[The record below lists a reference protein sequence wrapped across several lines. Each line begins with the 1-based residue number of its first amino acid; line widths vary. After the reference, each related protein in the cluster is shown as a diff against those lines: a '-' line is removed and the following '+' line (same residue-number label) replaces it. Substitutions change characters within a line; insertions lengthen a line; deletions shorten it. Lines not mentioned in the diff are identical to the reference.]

1 MYFAVQIKQTM
12 IIPPNL
18 EKGDLIAI
26 VAPAGFLKSDET
38 LKEGIALAESWG
50 LQVKLGTH
58 IFKKQGHFA
67 GTDAERLSD
76 LQVAL
81 NNPSVK
87 AIWCARGGYG
97 TNRIIDKLDFTE
109 FKKYPK
115 WVIGYSD
122 ITILLNHIN
131 NLGIESLHA
140 MMATSQKSIINDL
153 AVLSLQKVLFGEAL
167 SYEIPS
173 DKNNVEGKA
182 KGALVGGN
190 LSLLVASLGTKS
202 EPKFKD
208 AILFIEEIGEHQYRL
223 DRMLYT
229 LKRNGVFDKCRGILI
244 GGITDIPT
252 NDPDFGKTT
261 EQLILDAIGRTDI
274 PICFDFPAGHIAEN
288 CAMIFGRKVL
298 LKIDIK
304 TDSFI
309 TFK

>member
-1 MYFAVQIKQTM
+1 M

-18 EKGDLIAI
+18 ERGNIIAI
-26 VAPAGFLKSDET
+26 VAPAGFLKSDESH
-38 LKEGIALAESWG
+38 KEGIALAESWG
-50 LQVKLGTH
+50 LQVKLGAH
-58 IFKKQGHFA
+58 LFKKEGHFA

-76 LQVAL
+76 LQEAL
-81 NNPSVK
+81 NNSSVK

-109 FKKYPK
+109 FKKHPK

-140 MMATSQKSIINDL
+140 MMATSQKSIANDL
-153 AVLSLQKVLFGEAL
+153 AVLSLQKVLFGDAL
-167 SYEIPS
+167 SYEIPAN
-173 DKNNVEGKA
+173 KNNVSGKA
-182 KGALVGGN
+182 KGTLVGGN

-208 AILFIEEIGEHQYRL
+208 AILFIEEIGEYQYRL

-229 LKRNGVFDKCRGILI
+229 LKRNGVFDKCRGVLI
-244 GGITDIPT
+244 GGMTDILT
-252 NDPDFGKTT
+252 NDPDFGKIN
-261 EQLILDAIGRTDI
+261 EQLILEVIGRTDI
-274 PICFDFPAGHIAEN
+274 PICFDFPAGHISEN
-288 CAMIFGRKVL
+288 CALILGRKAL
-298 LKIDIK
+298 IKIDSK